1 MGPIEVNVSMFNDN
15 KPKSRSF
22 YKGRRMMVSRKEPNS
37 YLYNLEVLVIEVKMW
52 SMRGSDRSVDVD
64 KDTSPREAGMKK
76 AGRK

>member
-1 MGPIEVNVSMFNDN
+1 
-15 KPKSRSF
+15 
-22 YKGRRMMVSRKEPNS
+22 MMVSRKEPNS